1 MWRGSRSGRL
11 SRKPIGSEPCATV
24 VSNLLPERER
34 ERGRQRRT
42 KGERNK
48 NVVPPF
54 RNENRKQAPFTEIVH
69 SRHRPLGPW
78 FTCSLCVH
86 FAASTVGPAVRGCC
100 CGSITAKDSFCF
112 VPVDLFVLCLCACAV
127 AASLSRFSF
136 LSLTQSSRSL
146 ARFCS
151 EFMWQLVWHLLS
163 VLSDFS
169 FLFVVQSCFWS
180 F

>member
-1 MWRGSRSGRL
+1 M
-11 SRKPIGSEPCATV
+11 E
-24 VSNLLPERER
+24 
-34 ERGRQRRT
+34 
-42 KGERNK
+42 
-48 NVVPPF
+48 PPF

-86 FAASTVGPAVRGCC
+86 FAASTVGPAVRGCW

-112 VPVDLFVLCLCACAV
+112 VPVDLFVLCLCACA
-127 AASLSRFSF
+127 ASLSRFSF

-151 EFMWQLVWHLLS
+151 EFKWQLVWQLLS
-163 VLSDFS
+163 VLSDFLKS
-169 FLFVVQSCFWS
+169 FRRSVVLSELLRHRRCSLSVLSNVSLGSVLKSSGRLRELLFARASLLLCTAHQ
-180 F
+180 